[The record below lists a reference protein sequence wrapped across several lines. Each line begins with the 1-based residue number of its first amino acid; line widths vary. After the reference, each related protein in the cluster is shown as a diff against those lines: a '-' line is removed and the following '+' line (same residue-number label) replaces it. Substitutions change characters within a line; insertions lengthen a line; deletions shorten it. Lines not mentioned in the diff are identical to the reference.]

1 MRLNPLLSEL
11 IPPEGLIL
19 VTGDIGSGK
28 SCLAYAILEDMY
40 HKYKKPAYTF
50 NFPKPDLLPKWITNI
65 TDPELPEDSIVV
77 LDEAYISYHSRVSMK
92 EESRFIDKF
101 TGLVRQKGI
110 LAIFVTQM
118 TRKLDRGI
126 VGSSQGFFIKR
137 LTRMNVRLDRSE
149 LKPIFES
156 AYRAFDKIVKEGKVD
171 PRKCTYV
178 LAGDFEGMIK
188 YSNMT
193 PSFWTENFSRA
204 WKGIKLS
211 ESKISI
217 KSNKLNIFSA
227 QSELMKNSGQ
237 RLPRWLERMMGLPD
251 SWAPKYD

>member
-40 HKYKKPAYTF
+40 HRYKKPAYTF

-126 VGSSQGFFIKR
+126 VGSSQ
-137 LTRMNVRLDRSE
+137 
-149 LKPIFES
+149 
-156 AYRAFDKIVKEGKVD
+156 KIIKEGKVD